1 MSSRPMRWTV
11 AVVAA
16 AVTFWVCLWAAR
28 AMSWGWL
35 PKGEE
40 TRFAVAIAFATVAAT
55 VVAAG
60 IGWWAGREQPPAPAL
75 TPAPGRTVTQRATA
89 TGDGQVIQVGGSRT
103 PTPASAAPDR
113 VEQQAEASDRGSVT
127 QVGGDQHVNGA
138 GADDQSTR
146 P

>member
-1 MSSRPMRWTV
+1 MSRPMRWTV

-28 AMSWGWL
+28 TVSWEWL
-35 PKGEE
+35 PKEEE

-60 IGWWAGREQPPAPAL
+60 VGWWAGREQPPAPAVE
-75 TPAPGRTVTQRATA
+75 RTVSQRATA
-89 TGDGQVIQVGGSRT
+89 TGKSRITQIGGSRTSGAGTTPDRVEQHAEASDEGRVIQVGG
-103 PTPASAAPDR
+103 DR
-113 VEQQAEASDRGSVT
+113 YIEEAGT
-127 QVGGDQHVNGA
+127 
-138 GADDQSTR
+138 DDQSTPR

>member
-1 MSSRPMRWTV
+1 MSRPMRWTV

-28 AMSWGWL
+28 AVSWGWL
-35 PKGEE
+35 PKEEE

-60 IGWWAGREQPPAPAL
+60 VGWWAGREQPPQPE
-75 TPAPGRTVTQRATA
+75 PTVSQRATA
-89 TGDGQVIQVGGSRT
+89 TGKGRITQVGGSRT
-103 PTPASAAPDR
+103 PTPATAAPAR
-113 VEQQAEASDRGSVT
+113 VDQHAEASDEGSVT
-127 QVGGDQHVNGA
+127 QVGGDQHADGG
-138 GADDQSTR
+138 GADDQPTR